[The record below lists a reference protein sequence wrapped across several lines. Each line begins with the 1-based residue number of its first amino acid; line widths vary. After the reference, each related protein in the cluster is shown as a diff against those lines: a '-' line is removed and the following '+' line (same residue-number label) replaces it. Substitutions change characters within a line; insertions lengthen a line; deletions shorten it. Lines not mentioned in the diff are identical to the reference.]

1 MTRKQNLTATLAGL
15 VLAGVGVSAGAAI
28 GANDA
33 APPGRSIAYAF
44 HDIKLAVYQTKDMK
58 EECPNG
64 VNTMGPREEFKAL
77 FPQDNGQ
84 KWKLTES
91 QLKQEAEVWWPNLG
105 KADDTPFIEAGGK
118 IAIGLD
124 LDGKTKPTD
133 FTSPDGRPGIDNQ
146 MFRVIGCIMNY
157 RDNASVV
164 NSEHMF
170 AMGYNF
176 NRLMIEITDVDG
188 LVNDDDV
195 TVTTYRGRDLVMQD
209 AKGGYQAGGTE
220 RIDMRWG
227 GKDFVHHT
235 KGKIVNGVLTTEPM
249 DIFVPQ
255 QVAFSS
261 AAASLWHGAK
271 FELKL
276 TPDKAEGLI
285 GGYANVESFY
295 RRFNR
300 AWGTHFSSYGQQV
313 QPAYYRA
320 LKRLADGF
328 PDPETGENTGI
339 SGAYSVKMVQVR
351 VIHPGKEIADAPLSS
366 RQFADTTH

>member
-1 MTRKQNLTATLAGL
+1 MRKQHLTAAFAGL
-15 VLAGVGVSAGAAI
+15 VLAGASAGTAI
-28 GANDA
+28 GANDV
-33 APPGRSIAYAF
+33 APPGRAIAYAV
-44 HDIKLAVYQTKDMK
+44 HDIKLSVYQTKDMK

-64 VNTMGPREEFKAL
+64 VNTMGPREEFKVL
-77 FPQDNGQ
+77 FPQDKGQ
-84 KWKLTES
+84 KWKFTES
-91 QLKQEAEVWWPNLG
+91 QLKQEAEVWWPTVG

-118 IAIGLD
+118 TAIGLD

-133 FTSPDGRPGIDNQ
+133 FTSPEGKPCIDNQ

-170 AMGYNF
+170 ALGYNF
-176 NRLMIEITDVDG
+176 NRLMIEITDVDS
-188 LVNDDDV
+188 LVNDPDV
-195 TVTTYRGRDLVMQD
+195 TVTTYRGQDLILQD
-209 AKGGYQAGGTE
+209 ARGGFQAGGTE

-227 GKDFVHHT
+227 GKDFIHRA

-261 AAASLWHGAK
+261 AAASLWHGAR

-276 TPDKAEGLI
+276 TSDKAEGLI
-285 GGYANVESFY
+285 GGYADVESFY

-328 PDPETGENTGI
+328 PDPQTGENTGI

-351 VIHPGKEIADAPLSS
+351 VIHPGKEVAENNVRPNGD
-366 RQFADTTH
+366 QFADTTH